1 MRKNQRRIK
10 LLWLAVIAICM
21 FITACGM
28 NKLSAEESF
37 TRAVAGLSGMDNL
50 AFKGNVVIK
59 SGNGELHNQA
69 VAFEGQLQDHKLLT
83 ITTSKSPPSSTKV
96 ASDLSENADSEGL
109 QGKLQYDGK
118 KWHSLAN
125 GHSNADWMARMN
137 PLEQLKLMGES
148 DKKITDEVGAARG
161 TKILRI
167 ELSPSASKEMT
178 KNMLTYQMQAIR
190 SRMEQK
196 GDALYTDD
204 PKVKSRLLTVWE
216 RENQTMNQL
225 LDKSNVNTVFHLTID
240 KKTYLPS
247 RLSSERTISI
257 ASSKGQKRDETL
269 VSDILFMDY
278 Q

>member
-1 MRKNQRRIK
+1 MKRNRVRIK
-10 LLWLAVIAICM
+10 LQWLAVIVISM
-21 FITACGM
+21 SITACGM

-50 AFKGNVVIK
+50 AFKGNAVIK
-59 SGNGELHNQA
+59 SGNGNLHNQM
-69 VAFEGQLQDHKLLT
+69 VAFQGQLQDHKLLT

-96 ASDLSENADSEGL
+96 TGDLSENTDSEGL
-109 QGKLQYDGK
+109 KGKLQYDGE

-125 GHSNADWMARMN
+125 GHSNADWMSRMN

-148 DKKITDEVGAARG
+148 DKKITEEIGAARG
-161 TKILRI
+161 TTILRI

-178 KNMLTYQMQAIR
+178 KNMLTSQMQAIR

-204 PKVKSRLLTVWE
+204 PKVKARLIAVWE
-216 RENQTMNQL
+216 RENQTLNRL
-225 LDKSNVNTVFHLTID
+225 LDKSDVNTVFHLTID

-247 RLSSERTISI
+247 KLSSERTIST

>member
-1 MRKNQRRIK
+1 MKRNHVRIK
-10 LLWLAVIAICM
+10 LQCLAVIVISM
-21 FITACGM
+21 SITACGM

-37 TRAVAGLSGMDNL
+37 TRAVAGISGMDNL
-50 AFKGNVVIK
+50 AFKGNAVIK
-59 SGNGELHNQA
+59 SGNGNMHNQT
-69 VAFEGQLQDHKLLT
+69 VAFQGELQDHRLLT

-96 ASDLSENADSEGL
+96 TGDLLENTGSEGL
-109 QGKLQYDGK
+109 KGKLQYDGE

-125 GHSNADWMARMN
+125 GHSNADWMSRMN
-137 PLEQLKLMGES
+137 PLEQLKLLGDS
-148 DKKITDEVGAARG
+148 DKKITEEIGAARG
-161 TKILRI
+161 TTILRI
-167 ELSPSASKEMT
+167 ELTPSASKEMT
-178 KNMLTYQMQAIR
+178 KNTLTSQMQAIR

-204 PKVKSRLLTVWE
+204 PKVKARLLAVWE
-216 RENQTMNQL
+216 RENQTLNRL

-247 RLSSERTISI
+247 RLSSERTIST